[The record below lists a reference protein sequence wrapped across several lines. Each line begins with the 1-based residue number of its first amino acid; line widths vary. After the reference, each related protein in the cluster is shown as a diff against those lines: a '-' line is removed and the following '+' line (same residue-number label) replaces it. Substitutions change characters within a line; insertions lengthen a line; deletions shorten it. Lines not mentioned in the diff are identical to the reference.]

1 MIKVICI
8 DFKKTEEHY
17 VYAKV
22 DVDPSVS
29 DQDIQCNVM
38 VPDEWMQRYFG
49 SSCDAWDVYDV
60 TVLEDDHAARAVE
73 GLHPDDVPMFPVE
86 RESKLEEM

>member
-1 MIKVICI
+1 MIKWICI
-8 DFKKTEEHY
+8 DFKKTEGHY

-22 DVDPSVS
+22 DVDPSMS
-29 DQDIQCNVM
+29 DHDIQNNVT
-38 VPDEWMQRYFG
+38 VPDEWMQEYFG
-49 SSCDAWDVYDV
+49 PSCDSWEIDDV

-86 RESKLEEM
+86 REGNLEGM